1 MKRKLQG
8 RDKQRFDSADW
19 EIEKTKKKEA
29 GASNLGGA
37 KKPIPDDVRQAEQA
51 AQAQNEA

>member
-19 EIEKTKKKEA
+19 EIEKTKVSIATLMIIYECFFK
-29 GASNLGGA
+29 N
-37 KKPIPDDVRQAEQA
+37 
-51 AQAQNEA
+51 